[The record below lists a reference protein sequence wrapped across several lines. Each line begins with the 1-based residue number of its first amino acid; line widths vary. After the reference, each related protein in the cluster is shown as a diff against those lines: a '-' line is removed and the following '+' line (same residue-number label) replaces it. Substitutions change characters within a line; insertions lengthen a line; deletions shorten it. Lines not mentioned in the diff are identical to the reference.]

1 MNNNSKLTKL
11 LKVWWKHVL
20 FILFRRS
27 SFQQMLNNFVTFEL
41 LFTKLS
47 GIHPYEK
54 NHFKFQMPKWVA
66 QLIWLVQI
74 LNKRAISDFNVKTKV
89 RYWKAKKES
98 NNLPYLH
105 FTRIMVFSASSL
117 VWPDLFFCKLL
128 SLVVNM
134 QDQRTMKMA
143 IKMFLAFPLF

>member
-1 MNNNSKLTKL
+1 MYFLYSLGGVTFNKCWITLSILNCYSPNFQG
-11 LKVWWKHVL
+11 
-20 FILFRRS
+20 FIL
-27 SFQQMLNNFVTFEL
+27 M
-41 LFTKLS
+41 K
-47 GIHPYEK
+47 K
-54 NHFKFQMPKWVA
+54 KHFKFQMPKWVA

-105 FTRIMVFSASSL
+105 FTKIMVFSASSL
-117 VWPDLFFCKLL
+117 VWPDLFFCKHL

-134 QDQRTMKMA
+134 QDQRTMKTTTK
-143 IKMFLAFPLF
+143 ICLAFPLVAH